1 MLLMT
6 KRGTFIINGAERVVV
21 SKLHRSLRLLQYN
34 KAKKLFQAKVVP
46 YRGAWLEYD
55 LDVMKDLFYVRID
68 RKRKVPVTQ
77 FLQSIGIQ

>member
-1 MLLMT
+1 M
-6 KRGTFIINGAERVVV
+6 V
-21 SKLHRSLRLLQYN
+21 SQLHRSPGVYYEYN

-68 RKRKVPVTQ
+68 RKRKVPSLN
-77 FLQSIGIQ
+77 FFGF